1 MVLPIL
7 KKVNPGVQPKS
18 GLIEKAKSCK
28 CSDPELRVRKVFN
41 TQKDWLEDHADP
53 ETSDFLELKLE
64 LEMELDSVYFSFPNY
79 TGVQVLRA
87 WTTTPVAPPPGQSQ
101 FWIWRNQMEKIS
113 LLFFNSLYFV
123 RSVSEEIFYS
133 IRDQIMI

>member
-7 KKVNPGVQPKS
+7 KKANPGVQPKS

-53 ETSDFLELKLE
+53 ETADFLELKLE
-64 LEMELDSVYFSFPNY
+64 LERELDSVYFSFPNY

-87 WTTTPVAPPPGQSQ
+87 WTTAPPPPPPGRSQ
-101 FWIWRNQMEKIS
+101 LEKS
-113 LLFFNSLYFV
+113 KRFLFNV
-123 RSVSEEIFYS
+123 CSEWTTAPAAAGKK
-133 IRDQIMI
+133 

>member
-41 TQKDWLEDHADP
+41 TQKAWLPGHADP
-53 ETSDFLELKLE
+53 ETGDFLSLKLE
-64 LEMELDSVYFSFPNY
+64 LESELDSVYFAFPNY

-87 WTTTPVAPPPGQSQ
+87 WTTAPPPPPAGKAGA
-101 FWIWRNQMEKIS
+101 R
-113 LLFFNSLYFV
+113 
-123 RSVSEEIFYS
+123 
-133 IRDQIMI
+133 